1 MCTYSIRFYEEL
13 KKIITKKLLCYKTS
27 VLCRLLFLIS
37 RPLFFVYIYF
47 FFFQI
52 DFGSVQPGVDRAP
65 YEELISKQP
74 LSIAYLRQ
82 YLRPSALWV
91 DKQIKT

>member
-1 MCTYSIRFYEEL
+1 MSTHYHAYP
-13 KKIITKKLLCYKTS
+13 YKGTA
-27 VLCRLLFLIS
+27 LYL
-37 RPLFFVYIYF
+37 VY
-47 FFFQI
+47 FQI

-65 YEELISKQP
+65 YEDLISKQP

-91 DKQIKT
+91 DKQTNS